1 MNNDRTQPT
10 SGAIFAINMLV
21 GTEAGDCFTEQEVT
35 EMLNAAGFKNI
46 SRIEFESGLSQ
57 MVAQKI

>member
-10 SGAIFAINMLV
+10 SGAIFAINILV

-35 EMLNAAGFKNI
+35 DMLNTAGFKNI
-46 SRIEFESGLSQ
+46 TRIEFESGVSQ
-57 MVAQKI
+57 VVTGKG

>member
-1 MNNDRTQPT
+1 MNNDRTKPL

-35 EMLNAAGFKNI
+35 EMLSKAGFKNI

-57 MVAQKI
+57 MIAQKI